1 MEELPILLQARKM
14 GTTMK
19 KRVKTPRGTKTVKV
33 TTSKGI
39 WKTRILRPSEYE
51 KIYGRANG
59 EYRIIFSCLLMTG
72 MRYEELRRLRKHP
85 EWVSGAT
92 IFLPA
97 EAMGKEKRS
106 QPQRFVRLSYA
117 GREAIKRLFDLD
129 PELPRNVVVDNYIR
143 RNFGDFQG
151 FTLKSFR
158 KTWESWLVFYY
169 RMPLEVAL
177 SQGHTIMTQL
187 QHYLGLPFTEQD
199 RLGMKQYVE
208 GWT

>member
-19 KRVKTPRGTKTVKV
+19 KRVRAPEGIKTVKV

-51 KIYGRANG
+51 AIYAKAKG

-85 EWVSGAT
+85 EWVSGPN
-92 IFLPA
+92 IYLPS
-97 EAMGKEKRS
+97 EAMRKDKRT
-106 QPQRFVRLSYA
+106 QPQRFVKLSYA

-129 PELPRNVVVDNYIR
+129 PDLPRNVVVDNYIK
-143 RNFGDFQG
+143 RNFGNFEG

-169 RMPLEVAL
+169 KLPLEVAL
-177 SQGHTIMTQL
+177 SQGHTMTTQL
-187 QHYLGLPFTEQD
+187 QHYVGIPFSEKD
-199 RLGMKQYVE
+199 KMEMKQYVE
-208 GWT
+208 GWA